1 MLRFFRQIRQRLL
14 TENRFSK
21 YLLYAVGEILLV
33 VIGILI
39 ALQVDTWREEQKS
52 SIYERSILKEIRNSL
67 LQGIPD
73 SEAIRKRAR
82 STREGAIRITEYLNG
97 STLSEDSLYVLI
109 ERLRFRR
116 IYNYN
121 SGPYE
126 SLKSAG
132 IERISND
139 SLRFELIA
147 LYDDLFPAADQLIN
161 EVLRERITDSE
172 VRFRELFPP
181 TGLDLNSRG
190 NLEYR
195 ISLGEETLHSP
206 KFRQFVL
213 EASVNGQLMEGMM
226 AELIMRMER
235 VSALIDN
242 ELKYP

>member
-1 MLRFFRQIRQRLL
+1 M
-14 TENRFSK
+14 
-21 YLLYAVGEILLV
+21 V

-52 SIYERSILKEIRNSL
+52 KNYERSILTEIRNSL

-73 SEAIRKRAR
+73 SEAIRERAR
-82 STREGAIRITEYLNG
+82 STREGAIRIAEYLNG
-97 STLSEDSLYVLI
+97 SSLPEDSLHLLI

-132 IERISND
+132 IEKISND

-172 VRFRELFPP
+172 ERYRGLFPP
-181 TGLDLNSRG
+181 TGLDLDSQG

-195 ISLGEETLHSP
+195 ISLGEETLQSP
-206 KFRQFVL
+206 GFRQFVL

-226 AELIMRMER
+226 TELILRMEQL
-235 VSALIDN
+235 SALIEN
-242 ELKYP
+242 ELKPR